1 MSLKFDIQLADLKV
15 NIDCR
20 SDFVRR
26 FCKDYLVE
34 NTDSPDICAAA
45 SEEAI
50 SAECKAA
57 PKVSP
62 EYCETLCIYRSI
74 AERLPEFNRLVF
86 HGASIEYGGRAFVF
100 TAPSG
105 TGKTTHITLWQKNLG
120 DSVRIINGDKPI
132 IKVDKAS
139 AIYGT
144 PWAGKENLQNNI
156 SAPLAAVC
164 IIKRGKKN
172 KISRVENGDAI
183 KNLMTQVYLP
193 HRAEALSKTL
203 SLLGTLIENTPV
215 YLLECD
221 ISDEA
226 FKTSFE
232 VLTGETVTN

>member
-1 MSLKFDIQLADLKV
+1 MSFKFDIQLADLKV
-15 NIDCR
+15 NIECR
-20 SDFVRR
+20 GDFVRH
-26 FCKDYLVE
+26 FCKSYLID
-34 NTDSPDICAAA
+34 NGIRADICAAA

-50 SAECKAA
+50 SAECNAV
-57 PKVSP
+57 PEVSR

-74 AERLPEFNRLVF
+74 AEQLPAFERFVF

-105 TGKTTHITLWQKNLG
+105 TGKTTHINLWQKNLG

-132 IKVDKAS
+132 IKVDNTS
-139 AIYGT
+139 IVYGT

-164 IIKRGKKN
+164 IIKRGKVN
-172 KISRVENGDAI
+172 KISRLENSEAI
-183 KNLMTQVYLP
+183 NHLMTQVYLP
-193 HRAEALSKTL
+193 HNEKALSKTL

-232 VLTGETVTN
+232 ALTQEKV